1 MRYNHQIRSS
11 LTVTAD
17 GMYTG
22 QIRISLDITPDGMF
36 SGDWEGVN
44 TEASAEKYAALLKE
58 AVSELYPDI
67 EIEIILLKEEPSEI
81 IKIIANPWV
90 QGLDDAV
97 AMELSQAEER
107 IEPIIDQIYGEFDRW
122 VVEN

>member
-44 TEASAEKYAALLKE
+44 TEASAEKYAALLKA

-67 EIEIILLKEEPSEI
+67 EIEVNLMEEEPW
-81 IKIIANPWV
+81 KIIEVIADPSP

-97 AMELSQAEER
+97 SWKLQAEER
-107 IEPIIDQIYGEFDRW
+107 IAPLLDQIYGEFGW